1 MLAVCD
7 VFDALTSQRP
17 YRKPASWP
25 DAVKYLETHAGTHF
39 DGEMVRCWKSAMQ
52 QR

>member
-17 YRKPASWP
+17 YRKPTSWLE
-25 DAVKYLETHAGTHF
+25 AVKYLEKHAGTHF
-39 DGEMVRCWKSAMQ
+39 DVEMVKCWKSAMQ